1 MASLNHT
8 RVILRVTLS
17 SRVKCLQIL
26 PANPSSFGV
35 VVSLINPSVGVSALK
50 ILHRGRRP
58 LHPAPKPTSEASVWN
73 LVADAFAAVLRK
85 IALWALTRG

>member
-1 MASLNHT
+1 M
-8 RVILRVTLS
+8 
-17 SRVKCLQIL
+17 KCLQIL

-35 VVSLINPSVGVSALK
+35 VVSLINPSVGVSAPK
-50 ILHRGRRP
+50 TPSSGEASA
-58 LHPAPKPTSEASVWN
+58 APRTETSIPEASVWN